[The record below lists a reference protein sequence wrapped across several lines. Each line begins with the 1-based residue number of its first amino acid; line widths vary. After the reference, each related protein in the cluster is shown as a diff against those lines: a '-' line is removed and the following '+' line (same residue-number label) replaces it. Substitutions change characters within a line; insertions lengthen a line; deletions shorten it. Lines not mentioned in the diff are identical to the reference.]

1 AILRAALAT
10 LHPGWQHLLAA
21 ALPGLTELVTAIDNL
36 ADQGPG
42 PAGPAAPES
51 PPATSAAGAPPDA
64 RDGL

>member
-36 ADQGPG
+36 ADQGPQ
-42 PAGPAAPES
+42 PAGPAVQAR
-51 PPATSAAGAPPDA
+51 
-64 RDGL
+64 RDGVFETGTTPGAADRS